1 MPILFGCIAHNGK
14 LIAQEPESADPAL
27 IQLCQSILAR
37 LPADFSGRKVFEGS
51 PNNVHA
57 KRSEP
62 YTLLCVADPT
72 ALWRQCQGMLDAAAI
87 SLAKDKNNPKKAIK
101 EAFIL
106 ANDPKADNLGRLGQ
120 EIEEATD
127 VMRENLA
134 KVLAR
139 GEKLVDIEG
148 KSQQLRED
156 ADDYH
161 KRSRDLKRSMCRQH
175 WKLTALLAAI
185 ILLVVVI
192 IAVAIGLTSKKKK

>member
-1 MPILFGCIAHNGK
+1 MPSGLSRTPSFALRIPLPFGA
-14 LIAQEPESADPAL
+14 SAKGCL
-27 IQLCQSILAR
+27 MRLQSHLQKTRI
-37 LPADFSGRKVFEGS
+37 
-51 PNNVHA
+51 
-57 KRSEP
+57 
-62 YTLLCVADPT
+62 
-72 ALWRQCQGMLDAAAI
+72 I
-87 SLAKDKNNPKKAIK
+87 PKKAIK